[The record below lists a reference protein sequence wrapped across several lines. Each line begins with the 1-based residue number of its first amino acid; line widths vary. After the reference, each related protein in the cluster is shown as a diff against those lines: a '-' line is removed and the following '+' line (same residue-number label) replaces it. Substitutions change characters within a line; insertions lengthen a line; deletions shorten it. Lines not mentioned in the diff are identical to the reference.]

1 MDTPNVLLAQYAEQA
16 GISINRLA
24 RECDLNKGM
33 LSTVLKGGKPLPED
47 WLQKIL
53 ASTLFTSEQGEQLR
67 LAFYSGYYGAEPFK
81 RMLFFKN
88 TLAKMARGPSPAPA
102 VIPFA
107 PPGDMQALTCD
118 GQIYGAVRFILE
130 NELALTEPRID
141 TNYPFTAEKLD
152 DLVYTILR
160 GSANTLRFRHVLR
173 MEYNGGTIINLR
185 NLLGAVRYFRLGH
198 NLYHCYCPHLK
209 CEYDSIYPCFFLT
222 SRHAL
227 LFHPDHHHGLFLN
240 NAEVVDTIT
249 HKSMHQ
255 YFGYEPLGSFR
266 DSATEL
272 TKCLPEGAIPFPE
285 GLRLG
290 LSEGGLYLGGDNFN
304 IAFPNNTAVQDFKN
318 LGDYVERN
326 GFTCSGDGPL
336 NAWEDMADKCYMA

>member
-1 MDTPNVLLAQYAEQA
+1 MDNANTLLAQYAQQA

-24 RECDLNKGM
+24 RECDFNKGM
-33 LSTVLKGGKPLPED
+33 LSTVMKGGKPLPEE

-53 ASTLFTSEQGEQLR
+53 SSTLFTSEQGEQLR
-67 LAFYSGYYGAEPFK
+67 LAFYSGHYGAEAFK
-81 RMLFFKN
+81 RLLFFKN

-107 PPGDMQALTCD
+107 PSGDMQALTCD
-118 GQIYGAVRFILE
+118 GQIYGAVRFLLE
-130 NELALTEPRID
+130 SELSQPEPRID

-152 DLVYTILR
+152 DLVYAILR
-160 GSANTLRFRHVLR
+160 GSKGKPQFRHVLR

-185 NLLGAVRYFRLGH
+185 NLLGAMRYFALGH

-209 CEYDSIYPCFFLT
+209 CEYDSVYPCFFLT

-227 LFHPDHHHGLFLN
+227 LFHPDHHHGLFLGN
-240 NAEVVDTIT
+240 REVVDTIT

-255 YFGYEPLGSFR
+255 YWGYEPLGVFG

-272 TKCLPEGAIPFPE
+272 TSCLPEGAIPCPKD
-285 GLRLG
+285 LRLG
-290 LSEGGLYLGGDNFN
+290 LCDNGLHLGGDGFSVT
-304 IAFPNNTAVQDFKN
+304 FPNNTAVQDFKN
-318 LGDYVERN
+318 LVDYVERN
-326 GFTCSGDGPL
+326 RFACSGEGPL